1 MLRRVLCERPC
12 GDGATA
18 YSIAINGN
26 DVYVAGNTVAAN
38 GNTVAAY
45 WKNGVA
51 VNLTDGSTNASIVAS
66 PQGLSQRTLRST
78 IISEPIIPIVCNI
91 HESIRLRQ
99 FIKCRAAMC
108 IIRKL
113 VAQIPFSTDG
123 IVVYIIQFLI

>member
-66 PQGLSQRTLRST
+66 PQGLSQRTLRTMFNLT
-78 IISEPIIPIVCNI
+78 IIIIFTKWLSEHSIKLQTIPGLSLSPVLTGY
-91 HESIRLRQ
+91 H
-99 FIKCRAAMC
+99 FM
-108 IIRKL
+108 KL
-113 VAQIPFSTDG
+113 PNRTTWFTNG
-123 IVVYIIQFLI
+123 